1 MIEIE
6 ALNDFSYNKTHYAEI
21 RRSQI
26 EAVNHFSNNKNFD
39 IRYSVFNIHN
49 SAQLISGMHI

>member
-6 ALNDFSYNKTHYAEI
+6 AAIYFSLSNILNAEI

-26 EAVNHFSNNKNFD
+26 EAVNHFSNDETQYADLPTGKAG
-39 IRYSVFNIHN
+39 IRRS
-49 SAQLISGMHI
+49 Q